1 MIKRA
6 SMMTSQFKNAYIPSS
21 SNYATII
28 ACFILVM
35 CIAFAWQAINAV
47 NQYANLRSNGEVVVG
62 RWTSVYLAPMTEEE
76 VTSYAFEID
85 GKTYRGSQPNPFDTQ
100 LIEQGGDVDIVY
112 DVDNPKS
119 SRIAG
124 TENYQA
130 QNIVE
135 LIMSVLIGVMSI
147 QFLFAYHF
155 KRPAWIFIIK
165 DHIQHIIQV

>member
-1 MIKRA
+1 
-6 SMMTSQFKNAYIPSS
+6 MMTSQFKNTYIPSS
-21 SNYATII
+21 SNYATVI
-28 ACFILVM
+28 AFFILVM
-35 CIAFAWQAINAV
+35 CIAFAWQAINAI

-62 RWTSVYLAPMTEEE
+62 RWTSIYLAPMTEEE
-76 VTSYAFEID
+76 ITTYAFEID
-85 GKTYRGSQPNPFDTQ
+85 GNTYRGSQPNPFNAE
-100 LIEQGGDVDIVY
+100 LVEQGGEIDIVY

-130 QNIVE
+130 QNIIE
-135 LIMSVLIGVMSI
+135 LIISLFIGVMSV

-165 DHIQHIIQV
+165 NQIQQVIQ